1 MCSQLYINM
10 VANRTF
16 YATTESFPDMPGNMN
31 HNLIDLWSTARQH
44 WDEAQ
49 RLLAAGASP
58 GAAGQFVRKA
68 NRSLSQVKRG
78 LGQGKGKWSKS
89 PLGQNWGC
97 GCLTC
102 VSNTPHGKGAARER
116 DRKVSISKTL
126 RGRKEED

>member
-31 HNLIDLWSTARQH
+31 HNLI
-44 WDEAQ
+44 EAQ

-68 NRSLSQVKRG
+68 NRALSQVKRG